1 MYPFGIDSIPLQLWI
16 LQTKATLATQVNT
29 MISAECV
36 VRIIQ
41 CSVVYVYKAW
51 ILTLSPIMGY
61 SMLPHPFHCYVGGL
75 ANYLVG
81 ISASVFNL
89 LTNFLRQVPN
99 YCVLIVLRF
108 LGEFVKIDLTEFF
121 LRYLFVIAAT
131 WDTKEGAIAKKWL
144 MRPNFHLH
152 LLFMGMIVIF
162 LHGFSTLFQADDQFF
177 FDQGKTINFTKNS
190 VSPKRANI
198 NNQNNFSFHFDISV
212 SETP

>member
-61 SMLPHPFHCYVGGL
+61 SMLPHTFHCYIGGL

-89 LTNFLRQVPN
+89 LTNFLRQVSAQCGN
-99 YCVLIVLRF
+99 YGNSLLHSFWQKFRESNVF
-108 LGEFVKIDLTEFF
+108 
-121 LRYLFVIAAT
+121 
-131 WDTKEGAIAKKWL
+131 TKEVTKQLIS
-144 MRPNFHLH
+144 RNIFCVRENFLPFHTVVWYRILEKGSV
-152 LLFMGMIVIF
+152 LDLAQCGNLEIVYYSDF
-162 LHGFSTLFQADDQFF
+162 A
-177 FDQGKTINFTKNS
+177 
-190 VSPKRANI
+190 
-198 NNQNNFSFHFDISV
+198 
-212 SETP
+212 